1 MIPFLTI
8 STIPIHNDLNDFND
22 SHWRWSGRFWFPL
35 ATLIPICDDPQWF
48 LTIRTLHDD
57 SWQFGPFVTIPKSS
71 PSSNDSSPPTA
82 RRFTSLRR
90 RLCLES
96 VSSFFFFFHFYVY
109 LFRIKDW
116 WEDKDWNQR
125 YVFLWVLLLC
135 SVLVCWLIKQF
146 LFVVVGLCIN

>member
-22 SHWRWSGRFWFPL
+22 SHWQRSGRFRFPL
-35 ATLIPICDDPQWF
+35 ATLIPIHDDPQWF

-82 RRFTSLRR
+82 RRFASLRR

-96 VSSFFFFFHFYVY
+96 VSSF
-109 LFRIKDW
+109 LF
-116 WEDKDWNQR
+116 
-125 YVFLWVLLLC
+125 
-135 SVLVCWLIKQF
+135 F
-146 LFVVVGLCIN
+146 LFLFFTFMFICLGSRTGGKTRIGINGMFSYECCCCVLFWFAGW